1 MVGMALVTASVT
13 CGAPSQKSTYAA
25 KADDSSITSNGN
37 RFFRSG
43 TAVLQGRIEGKL
55 PDGIIYYGY
64 DGVTGESKPKAY
76 SVNADGTFTIVLT
89 YEPDDGYVA
98 LKDGAVLVCN
108 ADFTKLTGET
118 YVSGA
123 AESIVFEPYDP
134 YGY

>member
-76 SVNADGTFTIVLT
+76 SVNADGTFTVTFDLDYPILDYIMVGDDAGRQMPNNTLT
-89 YEPDDGYVA
+89 RAELA
-98 LKDGAVLVCN
+98 QILFNLSQLV
-108 ADFTKLTGET
+108 K
-118 YVSGA
+118 
-123 AESIVFEPYDP
+123 
-134 YGY
+134 